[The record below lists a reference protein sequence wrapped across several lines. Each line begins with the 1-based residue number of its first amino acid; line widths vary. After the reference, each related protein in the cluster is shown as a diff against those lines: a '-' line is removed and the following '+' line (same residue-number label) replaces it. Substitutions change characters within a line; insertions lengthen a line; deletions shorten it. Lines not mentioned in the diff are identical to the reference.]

1 MEYQAIVDKA
11 MDLGQNDV
19 AQAALAAAAQ
29 EGAAVAIA
37 RGLMILSMIGSAFGE
52 ALAVKAA
59 FNAIGRNPKLEE
71 TLFSKVIISVA
82 LVESTAIYAFV
93 AFFLMGA

>member
-1 MEYQAIVDKA
+1 MDYQSVIDKA
-11 MDLGQNDV
+11 LELGQTDV
-19 AQAALAAAAQ
+19 ASAALQAAAQ
-29 EGAAVAIA
+29 EGAATAVA
-37 RGLMILSMIGSAFGE
+37 RGLMILSMIGSALGE
-52 ALAVKAA
+52 GIAVKAA